1 MKIQNWKHC
10 MDDFRAYDEQMT
22 RRSQLVP
29 INGVVGMTCSKPY
42 SQASAGKL
50 NDLLDQVRRDELVL
64 DVHETEGFVSVLA
77 YSPLRRGA
85 RQVIS

>member
-1 MKIQNWKHC
+1 MKVQNWKHFV
-10 MDDFRAYDEQMT
+10 DDYRAYIDQEAKQ
-22 RRSQLVP
+22 RQIRG
-29 INGVVGMTCSKPY
+29 IVGLKFAKPY
-42 SQASAGKL
+42 SQASADKL

-77 YSPLRRGA
+77 YSPLRRGE